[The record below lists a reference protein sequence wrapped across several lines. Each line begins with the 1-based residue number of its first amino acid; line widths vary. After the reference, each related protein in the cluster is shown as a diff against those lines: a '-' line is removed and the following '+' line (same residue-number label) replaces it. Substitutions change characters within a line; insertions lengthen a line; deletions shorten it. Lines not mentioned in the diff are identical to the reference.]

1 MTDLELLRQRIPGY
15 ADYTD
20 GDARH
25 DVDKQVRAY
34 LGEALADARDRL
46 RPQGPL
52 AERLDGEVLRC
63 QFTDQREIRAA
74 DHARFGARLVERVHA
89 LDRELVTIADRVRS
103 IASPDELAVALD
115 DAARVFDQ
123 RFGAIADDARENGN
137 DAAR

>member
-15 ADYTD
+15 ADYSD

-46 RPQGPL
+46 RPQGAL
-52 AERLDGEVLRC
+52 GERLDGEVLRC

-74 DHARFGARLVERVHA
+74 DHARFGPRLVARVHA
-89 LDRELVTIADRVRS
+89 LDLELVTIAERVRTITS
-103 IASPDELAVALD
+103 EAELATALD
-115 DAARVFDQ
+115 DAARSFDE
-123 RFGAIADDARENGN
+123 RFGAIADGVPDEPAR
-137 DAAR
+137 